1 MIYWISFYIIKFF
14 SKIFFPFTVRGRENI
29 PVTGGLI
36 FASNHLSNLDPFL
49 IGLNAGQRI
58 SYMAKASL
66 FRNRVLG
73 FFLKKVGTFPLRRKG
88 PDIGALRQALK
99 RLKEGSPVVVFP
111 EGTRKR
117 GATTSAPTEST
128 DVYLAGVGFLAA
140 KSRVPVIPVCITG
153 SDKVLAPGTRWFKR
167 HPITLAFGPPVVFS
181 KGDPYAHIAG
191 QIMKRID
198 SLA

>member
-29 PVTGGLI
+29 PVTGSLI

-58 SYMAKASL
+58 SYMAKDSL

-73 FFLKKVGTFPLRRKG
+73 FFLKKVGTFPLKREG

-99 RLKEGSPVVVFP
+99 RLKEGSPLVVFP
-111 EGTRKR
+111 EGTRKK
-117 GATTSAPTEST
+117 GKTTSAPTESA
-128 DVYLAGVGFLAA
+128 DVHLAGVGFLAV
-140 KSRVPVIPVCITG
+140 KSKVPVIPVRITG
-153 SDKVLAPGTRWFKR
+153 SDKVLAPGTKWFKR
-167 HPITLAFGPPVVFS
+167 HPITITFGPPVVFS
-181 KGDPYAHIAG
+181 KDAPYAHVTG
-191 QIMKRID
+191 QIMERIN
-198 SLA
+198 SL